1 MTNLD
6 KFYSDMQKTVGLHG
20 RDGNTDALAKELER
34 TFLVWN
40 KSHGTLAE
48 NLLAFWGERYGRFL
62 DTEEARMTAVE
73 RLGALMALLG
83 GDFDETHKF
92 PEADWDEI
100 RDIVSA
106 EAETMNMDTLT
117 GIMSVIVS
125 RHGA

>member
-20 RDGNTDALAKELER
+20 RGGNTDALAKELER
-34 TFLVWN
+34 NFLVWN

-62 DTEEARMTAVE
+62 DTEEARTIAVD

-83 GDFDETHKF
+83 GAFDENHHF
-92 PEADWDEI
+92 SDSDWEEI
-100 RDIVSA
+100 REIVSA

-117 GIMSVIVS
+117 DIMSVIVE
-125 RHGA
+125 RHGS